1 MFQLLFQLLF
11 QGLKLVS
18 LLYTPRLFVL
28 PFEPRHLAL
37 CVAAAC
43 WGLPVLA
50 QTQPQVQPPAVV
62 TAAANVALREVV
74 VSGSRNEQD
83 PDELPASIDV
93 LNNRAMEER
102 QIRDIR
108 DVARELPNVSVQR
121 APARFTLAGQPA
133 FGRAQNAGFNI
144 RGLEG
149 NRVLMLVDGIRQPRS
164 YVFSANDFGRDYLD
178 IGLIQRI
185 EVVRGSTS
193 ALYGSDG
200 MAGLVNFITVDP
212 ANYLGPNQ
220 PFGGSASLGYDGDDK
235 GWKAGATVAG
245 RANETVQW
253 LFGANLSR
261 AEALENRGENDAA
274 NIDRTTPN
282 PEKNKGRAALGKLIL
297 TPGGGQKHVITLEHV
312 DKRNEY
318 NLLSNIAKPPLAATS
333 TVAANAF
340 TDMARNRLTWDGRWR
355 VSSALA
361 DELQAVLSYQDAD
374 AREYSFED
382 RNTMADRVRD
392 TTYEERTLQATVQAT
407 KTVRMEGG
415 WAQKITYGMDLA
427 RARINTLQ
435 VGLTPAAGETFPLK
449 RFPDTKEGSSA
460 LYAQDEFIGGPW
472 SITPGVRFDHFKL
485 DAAQAGFSPPA
496 STPAASLSGSATSPK
511 LGVLYRA
518 TPQWSV
524 FGTYASGFKA
534 PNAGQV
540 NAFFENITQFYK
552 SIPNPNLKPEKSR
565 TFELGARGRLD
576 NVKVD
581 VAAFTGRFK
590 DFIEENRQ
598 VGGNMTPTNPTIFQT
613 VNIGNV
619 RISGFEVKG
628 DVEWGRVAGGLLS
641 TPFSYGR
648 TKGKD
653 ANSGAPVNSINP
665 ERLNAGLKYDGAG
678 FSARFDVTHVAAKK
692 PADIYNA
699 PATPPSPPSIQF
711 ATPSYTTLD
720 LSGQWRI
727 RKDLRLNVGLYNLT
741 DKKYWNWA
749 DVRGVGSTLATR
761 DAWTQPGRYARV
773 SLVADF

>member
-1 MFQLLFQLLF
+1 MLHPHPSPHLRPLP
-11 QGLKLVS
+11 
-18 LLYTPRLFVL
+18 TL
-28 PFEPRHLAL
+28 PFTPTRLAL
-37 CVAAAC
+37 SVAGACCALGAFAQTPPPAGTQIAAA
-43 WGLPVLA
+43 P
-50 QTQPQVQPPAVV
+50 
-62 TAAANVALREVV
+62 LREVV

-93 LNNRAMEER
+93 LNNRTMEER

-108 DVARELPNVSVQR
+108 DVGRELPNVSVQR

-144 RGLEG
+144 RGLDG

-178 IGLIQRI
+178 IGLVQRI

-200 MAGLVNFITVDP
+200 MAGLVNFITIDP
-212 ANYLGPNQ
+212 ANYLEAGKNI
-220 PFGGSASLGYDGDDK
+220 GGSASVGYDGDDK

-245 RANETVQW
+245 RVNETVQW

-261 AEALENRGENDAA
+261 SEQLENMGTNDVA
-274 NIDRTTPN
+274 NVDRTTPN
-282 PEKNKGRAALGKLIL
+282 PEKNKGRAALGKLVI
-297 TPGGGQKHVITLEHV
+297 TPGGGQKHVITLENV
-312 DKRNEY
+312 DKRASY

-333 TVAANAF
+333 TLAANAF
-340 TDMARNRLTWDGRWR
+340 TDMERTRLTWDGRWR
-355 VSSALA
+355 LSTAVA
-361 DELQAVLSYQDAD
+361 DELQAVVSWQSAD

-392 TTYEERTLQATVQAT
+392 TTYEERTLQANLQAT
-407 KTVRMEGG
+407 KTVRMDGG
-415 WAQKITYGMDLA
+415 WAQKITYGLDLA
-427 RARINTLQ
+427 HTKVNNLQ

-449 RFPDTKEGSSA
+449 RFPDTKETSSA
-460 LYAQDEFIGGPW
+460 LYLQDELIAGAW
-472 SITPGVRFDHFKL
+472 SITPGVRFDRFEL
-485 DAAQAGFSPPA
+485 DASQAGFSPPA
-496 STPAASLSGSATSPK
+496 STPAASLSGTATSPK

-524 FGTYASGFKA
+524 FGNYASGFKA

-540 NAFFENITQFYK
+540 NAFFENVTANYK

-565 TFELGARGRLD
+565 TIELGARGRLD
-576 NVKVD
+576 NVKLD

-590 DFIEENRQ
+590 DFIEENVS
-598 VGGNMTPTNPTIFQT
+598 VGGNMTPSNPTIFQT

-653 ANSGAPVNSINP
+653 TKSGAPLNSINP
-665 ERLNAGLKYDGAG
+665 GRLNAGLKYDGSG
-678 FSARFDVTHVAAKK
+678 FSVRLDATHVAAKK
-692 PADIYNA
+692 PSDIYNA
-699 PATPPSPPSIQF
+699 PATPPAQPSIQF
-711 ATPSYTTLD
+711 STPSYTTLD

-727 RKDLRLNVGLYNLT
+727 RKDLRLNVGIFNLT